1 MVVVT
6 AVACSSAE
14 GAGDGDGGTTVV
26 PTPSIVIPKTQPA
39 LKPATDC
46 SKSTEP
52 LQPESD
58 VDGVQLDISTDPSL
72 TSLLVKNTGSLS
84 VLVTP
89 DSGFTTRLVA
99 APYASPK
106 DEASK
111 AALAATAGT
120 GSTDVDRGLP
130 AYLPKSQVFVVPP
143 QWAVCGLTDD
153 VRRTAAVRY
162 LRDKRS
168 SAEYFVAKGLAD
180 QLLPQF
186 DAKTVSPTLQRC
198 TKATL
203 EMLKVRKDLLGVEL
217 YAEILDAKSTCR
229 AGYKALLGND
239 ERAAQRTGTAVLN
252 LLERTARLLETSKLY
267 EALAQ

>member
-84 VLVTP
+84 VL
-89 DSGFTTRLVA
+89 SL
-99 APYASPK
+99 
-106 DEASK
+106 
-111 AALAATAGT
+111 
-120 GSTDVDRGLP
+120 
-130 AYLPKSQVFVVPP
+130 
-143 QWAVCGLTDD
+143 
-153 VRRTAAVRY
+153 
-162 LRDKRS
+162 
-168 SAEYFVAKGLAD
+168 
-180 QLLPQF
+180 
-186 DAKTVSPTLQRC
+186 
-198 TKATL
+198 
-203 EMLKVRKDLLGVEL
+203 
-217 YAEILDAKSTCR
+217 IHI
-229 AGYKALLGND
+229 
-239 ERAAQRTGTAVLN
+239 
-252 LLERTARLLETSKLY
+252 
-267 EALAQ
+267 